1 MSWIVWFAD
10 LGRRSD
16 RSMTEFSRAHRA
28 FGRRDREGDSDS
40 AMNPSMGARTVHS
53 GQLLKSG
60 GSFWVFRMS
69 NEFAGQY
76 RQSEHQC
83 QIPLRSDRNSIA
95 MAGPLTNKISD
106 SIFALWLLPHYYL
119 DVVSVKPAWDWA
131 DRHTQSPAGAAR
143 SSSTRRNTL

>member
-1 MSWIVWFAD
+1 
-10 LGRRSD
+10 
-16 RSMTEFSRAHRA
+16 MTEFSRAHRA

-53 GQLLKSG
+53 GQLLKAG

-83 QIPLRSDRNSIA
+83 QIPLRSDRNSNA

-106 SIFALWLLPHYYL
+106 SIFASGIIVAVATLLL
-119 DVVSVKPAWDWA
+119 ACGISK
-131 DRHTQSPAGAAR
+131 
-143 SSSTRRNTL
+143 TRLGFGPIATRCLQRRRPDPVQLRQNTL

>member
-1 MSWIVWFAD
+1 
-10 LGRRSD
+10 
-16 RSMTEFSRAHRA
+16 MTDFSRAHRA

-106 SIFALWLLPHYYL
+106 SIFASGIIVAVATLH
-119 DVVSVKPAWDWA
+119 VVSVKPARDWA
-131 DRHTQSPAGAAR
+131 DRHTQSPAGGGGPIQF
-143 SSSTRRNTL
+143 NLDKKHFNILGE

>member
-1 MSWIVWFAD
+1 
-10 LGRRSD
+10 
-16 RSMTEFSRAHRA
+16 MTEFSRAHRA

-95 MAGPLTNKISD
+95 MPGPLTNKISD
-106 SIFALWLLPHYYL
+106 SIFASGIIVAVATLLLACGISKTRSGLGRSPHAVSSGGGPIQFNL
-119 DVVSVKPAWDWA
+119 DKK
-131 DRHTQSPAGAAR
+131 HFNILGE
-143 SSSTRRNTL
+143 

>member
-1 MSWIVWFAD
+1 M
-10 LGRRSD
+10 RSFYD
-16 RSMTEFSRAHRA
+16 RVFSCSRA

-53 GQLLKSG
+53 GQLLKPG

-106 SIFALWLLPHYYL
+106 SIFASGIIVAVATLLLACGISKTRSGLGRSPHA
-119 DVVSVKPAWDWA
+119 VSSGGGPI
-131 DRHTQSPAGAAR
+131 QF
-143 SSSTRRNTL
+143 N

>member
-1 MSWIVWFAD
+1 
-10 LGRRSD
+10 
-16 RSMTEFSRAHRA
+16 MTEFSRAHRA

-53 GQLLKSG
+53 GQLLKPG
-60 GSFWVFRMS
+60 GSFWVFTMS

-106 SIFALWLLPHYYL
+106 SISHQELLWLLPHYYL
-119 DVVSVKPAWDWA
+119 DVVSVKSARDWA
-131 DRHTQSPAGAAR
+131 DRHTQSPAGRLDPVQLRR
-143 SSSTRRNTL
+143 STL

>member
-1 MSWIVWFAD
+1 
-10 LGRRSD
+10 
-16 RSMTEFSRAHRA
+16 MTEFSRAHRA
-28 FGRRDREGDSDS
+28 FRRRDREGDSDS

-53 GQLLKSG
+53 GQLLKPG

-95 MAGPLTNKISD
+95 MAGSLTNKISD
-106 SIFALWLLPHYYL
+106 SIFAVEIIVAVGTLLLGCCISKDPLRIGPIPTRSLQRGRL
-119 DVVSVKPAWDWA
+119 DPV
-131 DRHTQSPAGAAR
+131 QL
-143 SSSTRRNTL
+143 RRNTL

>member
-1 MSWIVWFAD
+1 
-10 LGRRSD
+10 
-16 RSMTEFSRAHRA
+16 MTEFSRAHRA

-53 GQLLKSG
+53 GQLLKPG

-83 QIPLRSDRNSIA
+83 QIPLRSDRNSSA
-95 MAGPLTNKISD
+95 MAGLLTNKISD
-106 SIFALWLLPHYYL
+106 SIFALGTIVAVATLLLGCCISQIRSGLGRSPHAVSSGGGSIQFNL
-119 DVVSVKPAWDWA
+119 DCRRLRSAP
-131 DRHTQSPAGAAR
+131 SPY
-143 SSSTRRNTL
+143 

>member
-1 MSWIVWFAD
+1 
-10 LGRRSD
+10 
-16 RSMTEFSRAHRA
+16 MTEFSRAHRA

-106 SIFALWLLPHYYL
+106 SSFALGNHCGCCHTTTWILYQSNPLGIGPIATRSLQRGRL
-119 DVVSVKPAWDWA
+119 DQFNLDEA
-131 DRHTQSPAGAAR
+131 HFNILGE
-143 SSSTRRNTL
+143 